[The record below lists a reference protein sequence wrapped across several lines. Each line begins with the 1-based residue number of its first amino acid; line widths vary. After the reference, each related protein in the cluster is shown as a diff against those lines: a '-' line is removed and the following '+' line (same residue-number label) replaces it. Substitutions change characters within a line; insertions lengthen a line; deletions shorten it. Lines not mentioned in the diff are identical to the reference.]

1 MMSVVSHTPRVLSAL
16 SALLSVLHAHHS
28 SGAID
33 QYGYFVPAR
42 FEAIW
47 SSYDRQ
53 GRGRLSLLDVLRL
66 VWDKAHLSDPFG
78 T

>member
-1 MMSVVSHTPRVLSAL
+1 MHTTARHGAHVAARVTR
-16 SALLSVLHAHHS
+16 S
-28 SGAID
+28 SGTID
-33 QYGYFVPAR
+33 QYGYFVPAK

-66 VWDKAHLSDPFG
+66 VWGKAHLSAPFG